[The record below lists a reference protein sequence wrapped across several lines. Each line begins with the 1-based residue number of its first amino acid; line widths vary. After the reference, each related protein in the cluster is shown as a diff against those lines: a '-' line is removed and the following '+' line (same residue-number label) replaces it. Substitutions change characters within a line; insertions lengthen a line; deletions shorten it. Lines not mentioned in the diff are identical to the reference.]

1 MEERLQQNLIQSK
14 KRRKIKEYLTGYGF
28 IAPALLILLIF
39 AIFPTLY
46 VFYLSTFN
54 WSMLG
59 QKTFLGLQNYVNLIF
74 KMPYAK
80 DFWHAVLVTL
90 EYVAI
95 SVPVSLS
102 LSLFLAT
109 LLMKPIKLRGFFRL
123 GIFISY
129 VTPLVATSIVWMWIY
144 NNNDYG
150 LLNSILKLLHLP
162 TSQWLLGFPSALFA
176 IVIYTVWHDVGY
188 STILFMA
195 GLTSVSKELQEAAEI
210 DGANQSQVFW
220 KITWP
225 LLSPTTF
232 YIFIISLIGAFK
244 MFTPVLVL
252 TNGGPYGMTQ
262 TIAYLLYHEA
272 FVNWNTGFASAIA
285 VVLFVIIFI
294 ITILQFR
301 STGRKV
307 FYSGESAE
315 GEVS

>member
-1 MEERLQQNLIQSK
+1 MEESLEEKLLVSK
-14 KRRKIKEYLTGYGF
+14 RRRKIKEYLTGYGF
-28 IAPALLILLIF
+28 ITPALLILLIF

-54 WSMLG
+54 WSMIG
-59 QKTFLGLQNYVNLIF
+59 QKTFIGLHNYINLIF

-95 SVPVSLS
+95 SVPIAISM
-102 LSLFLAT
+102 SLFLAN
-109 LLMKPIKLRGFFRL
+109 LLMKPIRARGFFRL

-129 VTPLVATSIVWMWIY
+129 VTPLVATTIVWMWIY
-144 NNNDYG
+144 NSDYG
-150 LLNSILKLLHLP
+150 LLNSFLKALHLP
-162 TSQWLLGFPSALFA
+162 QSTWLLGFPSALFA

-210 DGANQSQVFW
+210 DGATDSQVFW

-252 TNGGPYGMTQ
+252 TNGGPYGSTQ

-285 VVLFVIIFI
+285 VVLFAIIFI
-294 ITILQFR
+294 ITIIQFR

-307 FYSGESAE
+307 FYSGEGTE
-315 GEVS
+315 GEAE